1 MSLAANTNE
10 KAFSVDT
17 TGPIPIK
24 TPLQLVLRE
33 RPRTESAEASPSPGR
48 SQPPR
53 ATSFVGQ
60 TRFSAPGLFVG
71 GVAAGDAPED
81 QGFGVVAGALI
92 DRPPHGA
99 EFAGAVETRNGLAQG
114 AHDAGLFVAARTALR
129 VDKRGPEFER
139 IVRTLFKRGR
149 NERRVKGV
157 GLRGLLDGTSEER
170 VLPCA
175 DVFVPALHRRFEF
188 FGRNLDGARQIGD
201 RVGLLDVSVFSDRI
215 EFLSFGEL
223 PPEAD
228 PELLRLCAPL
238 CCNPE
243 VACILSRLFTGGR
256 YGLGLPEKISSYA
269 SYGLEPKIT
278 GVAHHAS
285 ENLASTGEPRHIGTQ
300 DSGFSG
306 VQRPLPAYGDSE
318 PPWEVLRARDR
329 RAQRPGEEESHSAG
343 RGRATYAVSA
353 TLTRIGRPHH
363 VRRLITTQK
372 PF

>member
-1 MSLAANTNE
+1 M
-10 KAFSVDT
+10 
-17 TGPIPIK
+17 
-24 TPLQLVLRE
+24 
-33 RPRTESAEASPSPGR
+33 
-48 SQPPR
+48 
-53 ATSFVGQ
+53 
-60 TRFSAPGLFVG
+60 
-71 GVAAGDAPED
+71 
-81 QGFGVVAGALI
+81 
-92 DRPPHGA
+92 
-99 EFAGAVETRNGLAQG
+99 
-114 AHDAGLFVAARTALR
+114 
-129 VDKRGPEFER
+129 
-139 IVRTLFKRGR
+139 
-149 NERRVKGV
+149 
-157 GLRGLLDGTSEER
+157 
-170 VLPCA
+170 
-175 DVFVPALHRRFEF
+175 
-188 FGRNLDGARQIGD
+188 
-201 RVGLLDVSVFSDRI
+201 SVFPDRI

-228 PELLRLCAPL
+228 PELLRLGAPL